1 MIKTVVRIVLGAF
14 LFLFFLKT
22 NAQVLENYNPHI
34 TTVKKHEFSLSPIM
48 ASVSID
54 VEGYPKSTFEMKFPT
69 SSAVFV
75 ANQLWFYTKSDTSFL
90 LPLPAFKRQFPELSG
105 KVDIEVYRSGI
116 REEDISIK
124 KGVFRTGIEI
134 DGGEGATGPKYRI
147 KDYVRDFLI
156 LALVII
162 LALIALFKVTY
173 PLMFKTALRPVSIFS
188 EDFSEPGTGGK
199 VFSSDMIFNI
209 LVFSMLVT
217 LFIMSG
223 IHFTEVPFL
232 EKYLKGDINFLFLVW
247 LSGTA
252 VFMILSVFKYLW
264 IKLFASVYQIE
275 RWDFRQFFYLMRGLV
290 ILMLLC
296 FVVIIVFYIQGFTE
310 MDLVLNY
317 AVSLFFLVY
326 LLGIFRLFYIMLKK
340 VPFKSYH
347 LFSYI
352 CSSELVPFLVM
363 AKIVLG

>member
-1 MIKTVVRIVLGAF
+1 MIKVLRTILGVF
-14 LFLFFLKT
+14 LFLAFFQA

-34 TTVKKHEFSLSPIM
+34 TTVKKHEFSLSPVM
-48 ASVSID
+48 ASVAVN
-54 VEGYPKSTFEMKFPT
+54 VEDYPSSAFEMKFPT

-75 ANQLWFYTKSDTSFL
+75 GNQLWFYTKSDTSFL
-90 LPLPAFKRQFPELSG
+90 LPLSAFREQFPEVVG

-124 KGVFRTGIEI
+124 KGVFRSGLEV
-134 DGGEGATGPKYRI
+134 DGGKNVEGPQLRE

-173 PLMFKTALRPVSIFS
+173 PLMFRTALRPVSIFS

-199 VFSSDMIFNI
+199 VFSSDMIYNI
-209 LVFSMLVT
+209 LVFSMLLT

-232 EKYLKGDINFLFLVW
+232 ERYLRGDINFLFLVW

-252 VFMILSVFKYLW
+252 VFMVLSVFKYLW
-264 IKLFASVYQIE
+264 VKMFASVYQIE

-326 LLGIFRLFYIMLKK
+326 LLGVFRLFYIMLKK

-352 CSSELVPFLVM
+352 CSSELVPFLVI

>member
-1 MIKTVVRIVLGAF
+1 MVKAVRTILAVFIF
-14 LFLFFLKT
+14 LVFSQAH
-22 NAQVLENYNPHI
+22 AQVLENYNPQI
-34 TTVKKHEFSLSPIM
+34 TTSKKHEFAISPVM
-48 ASVSID
+48 ASVPVD
-54 VEGYPKSTFEMKFPT
+54 VENFPESTFEMKFPT

-75 ANQLWFYTKSDTSFL
+75 GDQLWFYTKSDTSFL
-90 LPLPAFKRQFPELSG
+90 LPMSAFKEQFPGLSG
-105 KVDIEVYRSGI
+105 KVGIEVYRSGI
-116 REEDISIK
+116 RKEDISIK
-124 KGVFRTGIEI
+124 KGVFRSGVEI
-134 DGGEGATGPKYRI
+134 DGGKNVAGLKLRV
-147 KDYVRDFLI
+147 KDSVKDFLI

-173 PLMFKTALRPVSIFS
+173 PLMFKTALRPVAIFS

-217 LFIMSG
+217 LMIMSG

-232 EKYLKGDINFLFLVW
+232 EKYLMGDVNFLFLVW

-252 VFMILSVFKYLW
+252 VFMILSVLKYLW
-264 IKLFASVYQIE
+264 LKLFTSVYQIE

-296 FVVIIVFYIQGFTE
+296 FIVIIVFYIQGFTE

-317 AVSLFFLVY
+317 AVSLFLLVY

-352 CSSELVPFLVM
+352 CSSELVPFLVI